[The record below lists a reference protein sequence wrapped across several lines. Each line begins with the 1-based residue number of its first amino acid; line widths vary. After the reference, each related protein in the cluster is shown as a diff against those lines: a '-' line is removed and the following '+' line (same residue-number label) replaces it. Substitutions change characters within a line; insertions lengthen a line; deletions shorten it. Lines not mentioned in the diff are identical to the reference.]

1 MSAHNLRT
9 PCREESDASSSNI
22 SKRKRDDRSVSGSDE
37 ETESSEEETSSGDE
51 EVTSEDEDD
60 ERVPTVGDAI
70 TFVSM
75 FRNNHRGINSNDEA
89 KRAAASFVNETSS
102 GMIAFIVK
110 TLLPESSRR
119 GISVE
124 RARPKIVQWINS
136 SNAVRPILF
145 MTKQQMMEYAD
156 EMLTKSKQPSK
167 SLRAAQY
174 RDALTTALLDG
185 GSDENSI
192 DESCTVEDFDLLTA
206 VEVLRSGFMKPQK
219 QGKEEGEKAYTLK
232 GQRAERPILEMF
244 YELVKDDE
252 KFDAMYHLGLAATSV
267 NGRPSENNHDTIV
280 RTSADAY
287 VIYTS
292 SDDDVQSA
300 CPIEVKNRVSPST
313 FTRQIEAIKRT
324 CKNKGDT
331 ARWSVLGRDQCPWA
345 KLNAYSDDL
354 KSLVQSDSELW

>member
-51 EVTSEDEDD
+51 EVTSEDKDD

-145 MTKQQMMEYAD
+145 MTKQQMMEYAE
-156 EMLTKSKQPSK
+156 EMLTKSKQPNK

-185 GSDENSI
+185 GSDNDSI
-192 DESCTVEDFDLLTA
+192 DDSCT
-206 VEVLRSGFMKPQK
+206 
-219 QGKEEGEKAYTLK
+219 
-232 GQRAERPILEMF
+232 
-244 YELVKDDE
+244 
-252 KFDAMYHLGLAATSV
+252 
-267 NGRPSENNHDTIV
+267 
-280 RTSADAY
+280 
-287 VIYTS
+287 
-292 SDDDVQSA
+292 
-300 CPIEVKNRVSPST
+300 
-313 FTRQIEAIKRT
+313 
-324 CKNKGDT
+324 
-331 ARWSVLGRDQCPWA
+331 A
-345 KLNAYSDDL
+345 KI
-354 KSLVQSDSELW
+354 